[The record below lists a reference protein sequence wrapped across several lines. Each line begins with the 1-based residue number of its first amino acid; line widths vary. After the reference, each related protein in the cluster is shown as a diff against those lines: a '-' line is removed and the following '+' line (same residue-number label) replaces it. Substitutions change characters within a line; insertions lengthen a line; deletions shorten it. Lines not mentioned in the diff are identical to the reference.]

1 MSTTTVTLSRAATAE
16 TLVSDPASIITL
28 LADSDTTGGAITANR
43 SKFAEGSFGAPPHFH
58 EKATEAFFVLDGTLQ
73 VLTGEEIV
81 TLSKGDFLV
90 VPPKTPHAFAP
101 APGAEADVLVLFT
114 PGNDRFDYY
123 RLLDRLARKEATVQ
137 DLRDSQER
145 FDNHYTE
152 SAAWSGRKA

>member
-1 MSTTTVTLSRAATAE
+1 MSTITLTRATTAE

-43 SKFAEGSFGAPPHFH
+43 TRFAAGSFGAPPHFH
-58 EKATEAFFVLDGTLQ
+58 ETATEAFFVLDGKLQ
-73 VLTGEEIV
+73 VLAGDEIV
-81 TLSKGDFLV
+81 TLSTGDFLV
-90 VPPKTPHAFAP
+90 VPPGMPHAFAP
-101 APGAEADVLVLFT
+101 AEGAEADVLVLFT

-137 DLRDSQER
+137 ELRESSER

-152 SAAWSGRKA
+152 SAVWAGRGA